1 MRKQSS
7 DAVLDSLHDLI
18 DRSSDGER
26 LPTVRDLMRD
36 HRVSQAAVTAALD
49 ALREE
54 GLVSSHVGRGSY
66 VVKRDGRAS
75 VGAMP
80 RTLLILSNASM
91 NERGVMVQNRL
102 VDEMAAEGGK
112 VVQISY
118 HDTDQLLAILE
129 ATPRFDAAILQ
140 SHFESIPVRLLTLL
154 KAKSKAL
161 VVDGH
166 SISGIDIDRVG
177 TDWEEALDMA
187 LSRLAGLGH
196 RGVALISADIE
207 AQPILSARRAF
218 SRVARAAGFGKDQT
232 HPIVLSGMTLP
243 NQHVADR
250 LAPALRELKDRSGG
264 RLPFTAAVFLGQSDG
279 AGLRRGLESLDL
291 RVPDDLSVCLL
302 GHRDVPSE
310 HQDVLTMAGSSASEA
325 ATALLKTLRQR
336 LSDPGAPPRIVFL
349 GVDETVRS
357 SVAEASDHQRA

>member
-7 DAVLDSLHDLI
+7 DAVLESLHDLI

-49 ALREE
+49 ALRGE

-66 VVKRDGRAS
+66 VVKREGHAPD
-75 VGAMP
+75 GAMP

-118 HDTDQLLAILE
+118 HDTDQLLAILDS
-129 ATPRFDAAILQ
+129 TPRFDAAILQ

-161 VVDGH
+161 VADGH
-166 SISGIDIDRVG
+166 SISGIDVDRVG

-187 LSRLAGLGH
+187 VSRLADLGH
-196 RGVALISADIE
+196 ARIALISADIE

-218 SRVARAAGFGKDQT
+218 VRIARAAGIKDG
-232 HPIVLSGMTLP
+232 HAYRIVLPGMTYP
-243 NQHVADR
+243 NQRVADR
-250 LAPALRELKDRSGG
+250 LERALGDLIADSGG
-264 RLPFTAAVFLGQSDG
+264 RLPFTGAVFLGQSDG
-279 AGLRRGLESLDL
+279 AGLRDGLGRLGL
-291 RVPDDLSVCLL
+291 RVPEELSVCLL

-310 HQDVLTMAGSSASEA
+310 HQEVLTMAGSTASEA
-325 ATALLKTLRQR
+325 AAALLSTLRRR
-336 LSDPGAPPRIVFL
+336 LEDPGAPPRIVFL
-349 GVDETVRS
+349 GVDETVRA
-357 SVAEASDHQRA
+357 SVATQPASRAG